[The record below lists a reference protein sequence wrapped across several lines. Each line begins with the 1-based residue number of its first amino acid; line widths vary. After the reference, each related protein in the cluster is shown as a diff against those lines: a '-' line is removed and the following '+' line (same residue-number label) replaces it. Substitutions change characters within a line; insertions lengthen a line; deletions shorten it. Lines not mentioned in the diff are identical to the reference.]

1 VQTTRSNDVQKRSH
15 SSGDHQR
22 IQVSHLNQSIN
33 QSFDKWLIDKWLD
46 SLQKNKKIEII
57 MKYRVKTV

>member
-1 VQTTRSNDVQKRSH
+1 VQTTRSNDVQKSH

-33 QSFDKWLIDKWLD
+33 QSIDKWLIDKWLD
-46 SLQKNKKIEII
+46 SLQKNKK
-57 MKYRVKTV
+57 KLKS